1 MPDPVR
7 PAAAYGDRHD
17 PRGGPQWRTAARGRP
32 PRGPLR
38 PEFTSSGARIN
49 PYRGDSRASSLSGMP
64 LFRRAKKSDS
74 PAASPVP
81 GWCSWFSPA
90 EWQTFQALL
99 SDVFVDGTSSGPPLV
114 LGADRVLRLA
124 GPDGSPVTLDLS
136 SLAVALRDAPQ
147 DRWRSRTVEF
157 VEERLHRGDEREALY
172 AGSFDPVRHLLLPRV
187 VRAEHVSDDLHDLA
201 FPLTREMST
210 VLAIRLEGGLA
221 APVPP
226 GQIDRWGA
234 TPQQAW
240 DAALANLRALPL
252 SLEDDGGANPMVSVT
267 DPAGFTCTH
276 LLRAAEI
283 LGRPAPHGI
292 LVMVPHEGF
301 LMMQAVDGPELK
313 WSVIGYSEV
322 TLQRHDEA
330 PEAARLCPR
339 VLWIHEDRIESV
351 GVTPAPPGS
360 DAPGTISGSEE
371 FVRLLS
377 SFDPPGRG
385 S

>member
-1 MPDPVR
+1 
-7 PAAAYGDRHD
+7 
-17 PRGGPQWRTAARGRP
+17 
-32 PRGPLR
+32 
-38 PEFTSSGARIN
+38 
-49 PYRGDSRASSLSGMP
+49 MP